1 MDRIKIGT
9 SIIDITAPLELGI
22 LMSSVKELYVPF
34 KGVRL
39 PLKGR
44 ILILEHKKE
53 TAAIISLDLLGI
65 SDTAIGGWE
74 AFKEK
79 FSDIMPADNIIFT
92 CTHTHSSPETAGLTE
107 LYKAEKFKKWLNEL
121 EHKIKEGLRLSIAN
135 LQECEVSIGISEL
148 KGYSLQ
154 RRIHSNGKIIM
165 SDSVQPIDQKY
176 FELGPIDNRI
186 KAVKFTNSGNKN
198 VVTIVQ
204 YACHPVHEMC
214 SSYVSP
220 DFAGE
225 LCLDLEKQDTNGM
238 VMFLNGACGD
248 INPPTVSEGAVA
260 AANHG
265 KAIADRVRNMVWTK
279 QNIDDIKI
287 INSKLNFKIR
297 ENSGITSIEDGIC
310 RIITLA
316 LGNIAFVFLSGENFV
331 DTASAIE
338 ENSPYKTNIVVGYAE
353 NYVGYIPPKRVFEEG
368 GYETGPGKWSY
379 LEEDA
384 QEQVTKEV
392 IQMLHI
398 LK

>member
-1 MDRIKIGT
+1 MNKMKVGT
-9 SIIDITAPLELGI
+9 SVIDITAPLELGI
-22 LMSSVKELYVPF
+22 LMSSEKELYTPF

-39 PLKGR
+39 PLRGR
-44 ILILEHKKE
+44 ILILEDRKE
-53 TAAIISLDLLGI
+53 KVAIISLDLLGI
-65 SDTAIGGWE
+65 TDTAIGGWE
-74 AFKEK
+74 AFKEN
-79 FSDIMPADNIIFT
+79 FSEIIPVDNIIFT

-107 LYKAEKFKKWLNEL
+107 LYKAEKFKKWLKEL
-121 EHKIKEGLRLSIAN
+121 ESKIKEGLRLSIAN

-165 SDSVQPIDQKY
+165 SDSIQPIDLKY
-176 FELGPIDNRI
+176 FELGPIDHRI